1 MKLEKNLQGILN
13 SALNQ
18 VDMLGYRL
26 DELGVENQINRHTL
40 IAALMFGQKRLE
52 GEVDSISAKVEANV
66 ARLESIK
73 DSAEKY
79 VASGVNLALFPAKYT
94 LDRVRGGLN

>member
-1 MKLEKNLQGILN
+1 MKIEKNIQGILN

-18 VDMLGYRL
+18 VDTLGFRL
-26 DELGVENQINRHTL
+26 DELGVDNQINRHTL

-52 GEVDSISAKVEANV
+52 GEVDSISARLEAQV
-66 ARLESIK
+66 ARVESLK

-79 VASGVNLALFPAKYT
+79 LASGVNLALFPAKYAIE
-94 LDRVRGGLN
+94 RVRQR